1 MTIPSVPARIAVAPA
16 RVSTVQIT
24 VGSEQSGRN
33 VFIDVVRDVYAHREL
48 LFQLTRRDVTI
59 RYKQAAMGFLWAILI
74 PSIVVL
80 AGVLVRFG
88 IAVASGTALPASE
101 IGGIMVKAMPWS
113 FFVGAIG
120 FASNSLIGNMSLV
133 TKVAFPREVLPL
145 STVLAQGFDALIAGS
160 AVAVALCFIGGR
172 LSLQLLWVPVMLGLL
187 LSLTVAICFFLACA
201 NLFFRDVKYLVQVFL
216 TFGIFF
222 TPVFFDASQFGSKG
236 RILMANPIA
245 PILEGLRL
253 AVIGGHNLLRPLTVL
268 TPKGGVPV
276 LAWTPWYLLY
286 SSVWAI
292 GGLLLSVLLF
302 HRAQDTF
309 AEYI

>member
-1 MTIPSVPARIAVAPA
+1 MSIPSIPVRIAAAPA
-16 RVSTVQIT
+16 RVSTVQVT
-24 VGSEQSGRN
+24 VGSEESGRN
-33 VFIDVVRDVYAHREL
+33 VFADVVRDVYAHREL
-48 LFQLTRRDVTI
+48 LLQLTRRDITI

-74 PSIVVL
+74 PTIVVL

-88 IAVASGTALPASE
+88 IAVASGTKLPASE

-113 FFVGAIG
+113 FFVGSIS
-120 FASNSLIGNMSLV
+120 FASNSLTGNMNLV

-145 STVLAQGFDALIAGS
+145 STVLAQGFDAAVAGS
-160 AVAVALCFIGGR
+160 AVIVALFFVGGTF
-172 LSLQLLWVPVMLGLL
+172 SAQLLWVPVMLALFL
-187 LSLTVAICFFLACA
+187 AFTTAVSFFLACA

-222 TPVFFDASQFGSKG
+222 TPVFFDASQFGPKG
-236 RILMANPIA
+236 RFLMINPLA
-245 PILEGLRL
+245 PMLEGLRL
-253 AVIGGHNLLRPLTVL
+253 AVIQGHNLLQPLTVL
-268 TPKGGVPV
+268 TPKGVPV

-286 SSVWAI
+286 SAVWAV
-292 GGLLLSVLLF
+292 GGLLLAVLLF